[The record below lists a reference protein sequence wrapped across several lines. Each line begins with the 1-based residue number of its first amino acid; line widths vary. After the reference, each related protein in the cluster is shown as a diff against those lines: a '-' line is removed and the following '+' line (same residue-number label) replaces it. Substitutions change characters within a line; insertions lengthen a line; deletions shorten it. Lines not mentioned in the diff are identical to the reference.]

1 MGLEELKGSGS
12 ILVMDDEEQLRNLLK
27 LILEEL
33 GYRPSFSANGAEC
46 IAQYTSAISRG
57 EKYDL
62 VLMDLAIAGGMGGKE
77 TMAEL
82 LKLDPKVQAV
92 VSSGNSLD
100 PVMMDYK
107 TFGFS
112 GALGKPYLLKDLAA
126 ELKRLLPSQ

>member
-1 MGLEELKGSGS
+1 MGLEEFKGSGR
-12 ILVMDDEEQLRNLLK
+12 ILVMDDEEPIRRLLEM
-27 LILEEL
+27 ILAEL
-33 GYRPSFSANGAEC
+33 GYRTAFAATGEECLAEY
-46 IAQYTSAISRG
+46 AAAMSRG

-62 VLMDLAIAGGMGGKE
+62 VLMDLTIAGGLGGKE
-77 TMAEL
+77 TIAEL
-82 LKLDPKVQAV
+82 LKLDPKAKAV
-92 VSSGNSLD
+92 VSSGYSLD